1 MGKKILKIT
10 AVVLAALAV
19 GSAAYVMNY
28 YHASDDVRAFLADTE
43 DNVGITET
51 GEGLMLDGPGED
63 TALIF
68 YPGGKVEYTAYV
80 PQLCKLAESGID
92 CFLIKMPAN
101 LAVFGAN
108 KASAVMAQYEYDHW
122 YIGGHSLGG
131 AMAGSFAG
139 NNELDGLILLAS
151 YPAEAVDERSIEIW
165 GSEDGVLNMQKLQA
179 GDAFFAQE
187 PEKVVIRGGNHAQ
200 FGNYGEQK
208 GDGAA
213 QIARERQQAEAAE
226 AMLAF
231 MNK

>member
-1 MGKKILKIT
+1 MKKRILMLSLVGIMVI
-10 AVVLAALAV
+10 ALGCGIYVL
-19 GSAAYVMNY
+19 NY
-28 YHASDDVRAFLADTE
+28 YHASEEVLTFLADTE

-51 GEGLMLDGPGED
+51 GEGLFLDGPGTE

-80 PQLCKLAESGID
+80 PLLARLVEGGID
-92 CFLIKMPAN
+92 CFLVKMPAN

-108 KASAVMAQYEYDHW
+108 KASAVMAQHEYDHW

-131 AMAGSFAG
+131 AMAASFAG
-139 NNELDGLILLAS
+139 KNDLDGLILLAA
-151 YPAEAVDERSIEIW
+151 YPAEAVEERSIEIW
-165 GSEDGVLNMQKLQA
+165 GSEDGVLNADKLQA

>member
-1 MGKKILKIT
+1 MLSLVGIMVIALGCGIY
-10 AVVLAALAV
+10 VL
-19 GSAAYVMNY
+19 NY
-28 YHASDDVRAFLADTE
+28 YHASEEVLTFLADTE
-43 DNVGITET
+43 DNVGIIEIE
-51 GEGLMLDGPGED
+51 EGLFLDGPGTE

-80 PQLCKLAESGID
+80 PLLARLVEGGID
-92 CFLIKMPAN
+92 CFLVKMPAN

-108 KASAVMAQYEYDHW
+108 KASAVMAQHEYDHW

-131 AMAGSFAG
+131 AMAASFAG
-139 NNELDGLILLAS
+139 KNDLDGLILLAA
-151 YPAEAVDERSIEIW
+151 YPAEAVEERSIEIW
-165 GSEDGVLNMQKLQA
+165 GSEDGVLNADKLQA

>member
-1 MGKKILKIT
+1 MGCFFAET
-10 AVVLAALAV
+10 
-19 GSAAYVMNY
+19 
-28 YHASDDVRAFLADTE
+28 SDDVRAFLTDTE
-43 DNVGITET
+43 DDVGILET
-51 GEGLMLDGPGED
+51 GEGLFLDGPGTE

-80 PQLCKLAESGID
+80 PLLSRLAEGGID

-108 KASAVMAQYEYDHW
+108 KASAVMAQHEYDHW

-131 AMAGSFAG
+131 AMAASFAG
-139 NNELDGLILLAS
+139 KNDLDGLILLAS
-151 YPAEAVDERSIEIW
+151 YPTEAVDERAIEIY
-165 GSEDGVLNMQKLQA
+165 GSEDGVLNADKLQA
-179 GDAFFAQE
+179 GDGFFSKE

-208 GDGAA
+208 GDGTA
-213 QIARERQQAEAAE
+213 QISRERQQAEAAE

-231 MNK
+231 MNKQILRSQGELVGKRQ